1 MTSLIQPIPTPQ
13 LIQYNREIDFP
24 KEEYN
29 DRLAECLHEYLTQL
43 NDTQLKAYR
52 TAKRHLGSSFDLAK
66 SNGFVG
72 WMKARK

>member
-24 KEEYN
+24 TEEYN
-29 DRLAECLHEYLTQL
+29 ECLAERLHEYLTQL